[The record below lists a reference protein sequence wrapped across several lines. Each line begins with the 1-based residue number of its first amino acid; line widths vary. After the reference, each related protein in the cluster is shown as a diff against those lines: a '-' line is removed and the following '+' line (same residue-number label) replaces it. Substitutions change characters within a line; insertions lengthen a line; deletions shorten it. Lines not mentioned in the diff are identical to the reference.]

1 MKEKKMLN
9 KVIENILGDDY
20 STNKKFSK
28 LSPEI
33 QKEVMLQFT
42 EDYLQKLDKMEK
54 LKKKLNYDNRKR

>member
-33 QKEVMLQFT
+33 QKKFNLFNILSAQNFRSQSKIM
-42 EDYLQKLDKMEK
+42 
-54 LKKKLNYDNRKR
+54 